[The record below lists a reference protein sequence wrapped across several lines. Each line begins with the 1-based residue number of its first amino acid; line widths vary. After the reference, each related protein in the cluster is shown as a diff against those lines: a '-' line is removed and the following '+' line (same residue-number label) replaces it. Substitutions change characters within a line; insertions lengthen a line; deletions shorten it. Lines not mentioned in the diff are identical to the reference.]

1 MANYFSADK
10 YSFTVANIIDYTP
23 SNSYDVAT
31 IFNTL
36 HYVNPMEQIKKVCSY
51 VNTILVEMSADM
63 ENVLS
68 ATSFHNGT
76 LQSQISPTE
85 AKKMFTD
92 LGFTITDLTGID
104 DELIGKRARFVA
116 VKAS

>member
-1 MANYFSADK
+1 
-10 YSFTVANIIDYTP
+10 
-23 SNSYDVAT
+23 
-31 IFNTL
+31 
-36 HYVNPMEQIKKVCSY
+36 
-51 VNTILVEMSADM
+51 MSADM